1 MSLKQTF
8 YKVRSSKIVQGI
20 LIANIF
26 AFLIIGMQ
34 SSLLPKD
41 VGVLVFSEF
50 VIIPLLMG
58 IIMAW
63 CWKDTNM
70 RGTQITACS
79 ILGSLMAILLSFIF
93 LGEGIICLL
102 IVSPLIFGFVIAGA
116 FIGRSMFKK
125 SNQKLNISIVSLLLG
140 IFIVDSLSDHHHE
153 NMVSDEILIHASPA
167 QVWQH
172 VVAFD
177 PISQKESYWLFN
189 IGMPSPMAT
198 TVSEHKL
205 GANRKCIFSNGYI
218 FDEKIVKFDVNEN
231 LVFDIIDQPKD
242 PEIMGHID
250 IKRGQFMLKDN
261 GNGTTTLIGNSW
273 YNLHVFPTW
282 YYDLWAESI
291 TRNVHF
297 RVMEHIKSL
306 SER

>member
-102 IVSPLIFGFVIAGA
+102 IVSLLFLVLLSQAPLLEGQCLKRA
-116 FIGRSMFKK
+116 
-125 SNQKLNISIVSLLLG
+125 
-140 IFIVDSLSDHHHE
+140 
-153 NMVSDEILIHASPA
+153 
-167 QVWQH
+167 
-172 VVAFD
+172 
-177 PISQKESYWLFN
+177 
-189 IGMPSPMAT
+189 
-198 TVSEHKL
+198 
-205 GANRKCIFSNGYI
+205 
-218 FDEKIVKFDVNEN
+218 
-231 LVFDIIDQPKD
+231 
-242 PEIMGHID
+242 
-250 IKRGQFMLKDN
+250 IKVEYK
-261 GNGTTTLIGNSW
+261 
-273 YNLHVFPTW
+273 HC
-282 YYDLWAESI
+282 
-291 TRNVHF
+291 
-297 RVMEHIKSL
+297 
-306 SER
+306 